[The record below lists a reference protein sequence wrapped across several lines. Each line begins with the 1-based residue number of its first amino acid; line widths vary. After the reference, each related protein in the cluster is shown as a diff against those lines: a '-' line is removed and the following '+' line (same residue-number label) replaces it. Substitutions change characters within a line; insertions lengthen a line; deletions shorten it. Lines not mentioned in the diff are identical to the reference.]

1 SYNEL
6 QSKRLN
12 MLETFKELF
21 SSTISTTAQRVKN
34 PALGAF
40 ALSWCAFNWKSLLY
54 LLFSD
59 GDILNKIEFI
69 TTNSTWKTVAGYPC
83 VSVIVICGFLPW
95 INNVISR
102 WQARPLD
109 NNDSIE
115 NYRKAKQILRATRL
129 QRLQAKQDVTYDK
142 VKTGAEKDIQAMKEQ
157 IIESKDRM
165 GILTSELKDKE
176 EKLRNESLLAGEL
189 KLKLEQSTNV
199 IGQLKESLEKMNNA
213 YNSLSEQ
220 FNLYKKNHPEE
231 LQTLG
236 SGGLLSGLTS
246 LTPEMIREYI
256 ANQESEKSKLNK
268 QILNRNT
275 QGIFTPKE

>member
-1 SYNEL
+1 
-6 QSKRLN
+6 

-21 SSTISTTAQRVKN
+21 SSTISTTVQRVKN

-95 INNVISR
+95 VNNVISR
-102 WQARPLD
+102 WQAKPLD

-115 NYRKAKQILRATRL
+115 NYRKAKQILRVTRL

-176 EKLRNESLLAGEL
+176 EKLRNETLLVGEL
-189 KLKLEQSTNV
+189 KLKLEQSTNIIV
-199 IGQLKESLEKMNNA
+199 QLKESLEKINNA
-213 YNSLSEQ
+213 YNLLSEQ
-220 FNLYKKNHPEE
+220 FNSYKKKHPEE

-236 SGGLLSGLTS
+236 GGGLFSGLTS
-246 LTPEMIREYI
+246 LTPEMIREYF

-268 QILNRNT
+268 QLLNRDT

>member
-1 SYNEL
+1 
-6 QSKRLN
+6 
-12 MLETFKELF
+12 M
-21 SSTISTTAQRVKN
+21 
-34 PALGAF
+34 
-40 ALSWCAFNWKSLLY
+40 
-54 LLFSD
+54 
-59 GDILNKIEFI
+59 
-69 TTNSTWKTVAGYPC
+69 
-83 VSVIVICGFLPW
+83 
-95 INNVISR
+95 
-102 WQARPLD
+102 
-109 NNDSIE
+109 
-115 NYRKAKQILRATRL
+115 
-129 QRLQAKQDVTYDK
+129 TYDK

-236 SGGLLSGLTS
+236 SDGLLSGLTS